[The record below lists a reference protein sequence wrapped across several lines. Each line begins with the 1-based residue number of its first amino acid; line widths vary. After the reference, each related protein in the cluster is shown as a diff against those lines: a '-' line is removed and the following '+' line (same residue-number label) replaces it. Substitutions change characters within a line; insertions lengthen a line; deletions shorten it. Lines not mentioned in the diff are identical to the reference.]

1 MVKELPRKCVPE
13 VCEKVWPLAQD
24 PTHQFYPLFESEKD
38 VRDTL
43 SWTME
48 DDDARAYGYWRE
60 RALEGVC
67 CLLIE
72 EERKY
77 VLIIAL
83 YAWGN
88 FNNAANAFLRRIF
101 EEFAGY
107 TIEAAI
113 AGEHTRFAAK
123 LIRSGFAL
131 QDDRFNMRYPLPAQ
145 VAQESL
151 PDLELRVLEREVF
164 KEYAPLHGE
173 WFHDS
178 ITSTEDL
185 EYCPE
190 NRLIVTARREGR
202 IIGAVFVQFFAHV
215 AQICGLHAEDGLM
228 ARALL
233 IEAMQK
239 SAMRLDAIEALEWII
254 QRSDPCLAV
263 LYDLGFEQAAHYTF
277 YRKDASK

>member
-1 MVKELPRKCVPE
+1 MVKELPRKSVTD
-13 VCEKVWPLAQD
+13 VCTKVWPLAQD
-24 PTHQFYPLFESEKD
+24 PTHQFYPLFESEED

-48 DDDARAYGYWRE
+48 DDDAHAYGYWRE

-67 CLLIE
+67 CLFIE
-72 EERKY
+72 NQQHY

-88 FNNAANAFLRRIF
+88 FRAAANAFMRKIE

-107 TIEAAI
+107 TIECAI

-131 QDDRFNMRYPLPAQ
+131 QDDRFNMRRMLPAQ
-145 VAQESL
+145 IEQESL
-151 PDLELRVLEREVF
+151 PDLELRVLEREAF
-164 KEYAPLHGE
+164 GEYAPLHDE

-178 ITSTEDL
+178 ITSAEDL
-185 EYCPE
+185 EYCSE

-215 AQICGLHAEDGLM
+215 GQICGLHAEDGLI
-228 ARALL
+228 AKALL

-239 SAMRLDAIEALEWII
+239 STMRLDAIEALEWMI
-254 QRSDPCLAV
+254 QRNDPFLAV

-277 YRKDASK
+277 YHRDVSE

>member
-1 MVKELPRKCVPE
+1 MVKELPRKSVTD
-13 VCEKVWPLAQD
+13 VCTKVWPLAQD
-24 PTHQFYPLFESEKD
+24 PTHQFYPLFESEED

-67 CLLIE
+67 CLFIE
-72 EERKY
+72 NQQHY

-88 FNNAANAFLRRIF
+88 FKNVANAFLRRILA
-101 EEFAGY
+101 EFPGY
-107 TIEAAI
+107 VIETGI

-131 QDDRFNMRYPLPAQ
+131 QDDRFNMRRMLPAQ
-145 VAQESL
+145 IAQESL

-178 ITSTEDL
+178 ITSAEDL

-202 IIGAVFVQFFAHV
+202 IIGAVFIQFFAHV
-215 AQICGLHAEDGLM
+215 GQICGLHAEDGLI

-239 SAMRLDAIEALEWII
+239 SAMRLDVIEALEWVI
-254 QRSDPCLAV
+254 QRNDPFLAV
-263 LYDLGFEQAAHYTF
+263 LYNLGFEQTAHYTF
-277 YRKDASK
+277 YHRDVSE

>member
-1 MVKELPRKCVPE
+1 MVKELLRKSVTD
-13 VCEKVWPLAQD
+13 VCTKVWPLAQD
-24 PTHQFYPLFESEKD
+24 PTHQFYPLFESEED

-67 CLLIE
+67 CLFIE
-72 EERKY
+72 NQQHY

-88 FNNAANAFLRRIF
+88 FRAAVNAFMRKIE

-107 TIEAAI
+107 TIECAI

-131 QDDRFNMRYPLPAQ
+131 QDDRFNMRRVLPAQ
-145 VAQESL
+145 IAQESL
-151 PDLELRVLEREVF
+151 PDLELRLLEREVF

-178 ITSTEDL
+178 ITSAEDL

-202 IIGAVFVQFFAHV
+202 IIGAVFVQSFAHV
-215 AQICGLHAEDGLM
+215 GQICGLHAEDGLI

-239 SAMRLDAIEALEWII
+239 SAMRLDVIEALEWMI
-254 QRSDPCLAV
+254 QRNDPSLAV

-277 YRKDASK
+277 YHRDVSE